1 MNWIREKTQ
10 CIDHLYILSHAAIA
24 KCGSE
29 VRVKFVALMLWEEL
43 SVFCKREYISPYGSF
58 SSFVCGDG

>member
-10 CIDHLYILSHAAIA
+10 CIDHLYILSPAAIA

-43 SVFCKREYISPYGSF
+43 SVFYKREYISHY
-58 SSFVCGDG
+58 